1 VDSILNEFDY
11 LVIAATVGIF
21 FVIGLFFIL
30 SRGGSKEF
38 IDKDN

>member
-21 FVIGLFFIL
+21 FVIGIFFIL
-30 SRGGSKEF
+30 SRGGSE
-38 IDKDN
+38 DPLENND